1 MAMLPCHP
9 IHEAVTSVLPC
20 KLVLWGP
27 QAAGGGLF
35 LVRTGHVRGAVP
47 APGLSAH

>member
-9 IHEAVTSVLPC
+9 IHEAVTSVLLC

-27 QAAGGGLF
+27 QPGGLF
-35 LVRTGHVRGAVP
+35 LVRAGHVQGAVP